1 MLIHDDTVISQLDID
16 LENKSTQV
24 PMKFVFPFLASY
36 CLLGSFST
44 FHIYRNIFATCL
56 EKSHENNVINH
67 KKRKGNRKRERRE
80 RERERERESTTTVC
94 RKMIACHKKQ
104 KSDNMTK

>member
-1 MLIHDDTVISQLDID
+1 MLVHEDTVISQLDID

-24 PMKFVFPFLASY
+24 PMKFVFPFLAPY

-67 KKRKGNRKRERRE
+67 KKRKEVKE
-80 RERERERESTTTVC
+80 REKKERERESMTTEY
-94 RKMIACHKKQ
+94 RK
-104 KSDNMTK
+104 

>member
-67 KKRKGNRKRERRE
+67 KKRKGNRKRERE
-80 RERERERESTTTVC
+80 RERERERINDHSVQ
-94 RKMIACHKKQ
+94 KMIACHKKK

>member
-1 MLIHDDTVISQLDID
+1 MLVHEDTVISQLDID

-24 PMKFVFPFLASY
+24 PMKFVFPFLAPY

-67 KKRKGNRKRERRE
+67 KKRKEVIEREKKE
-80 RERERERESTTTVC
+80 RERVNDDGVQ
-94 RKMIACHKKQ
+94 KMIACNKKQ
-104 KSDNMTK
+104 KSDNTTK